1 MALHLPLTIK
11 LAKDNGIDPAL
22 ILQAAERLTERQS
35 KRAARLDAKLEQ
47 ACPLLLLI
55 DKFGTSSFGGSIFD
69 SLLLQ
74 I

>member
-1 MALHLPLTIK
+1 MALHLPSTIK
-11 LAKDNGIDPAL
+11 FAKDNGIDPAL

-47 ACPLLLLI
+47 ARSCFSFTS
-55 DKFGTSSFGGSIFD
+55 FGTSSFGGSIFD